1 MELGAAQQLSEGR
14 RCGCRAVPPLSLST
28 HGVLA
33 RRRRA
38 LLLRPHLKRLVRHG
52 HHLSKGSGAD
62 PDSFFDDFEVYRSR
76 IKGAKFFDRKQIR
89 GREASGSSQIFPE
102 PSQSGGVRVWGM
114 RVAAMGRGNGS
125 KLSKKPSYSF
135 VRVIQGG
142 RRFFQR
148 RFNPLASDWWK
159 RRGCG
164 ATFSRTPTSGPHVHR
179 RRDNSHRCRR
189 GTHRRRVISGS
200 IAQAMTISIFVT
212 CHRIWFGFLG

>member
-28 HGVLA
+28 DGVLA

-135 VRVIQGG
+135 VRFIQGG
-142 RRFFQR
+142 RRFSKGVLILSHLIGGR
-148 RFNPLASDWWK
+148 DVAAVPPSAGRPPV
-159 RRGCG
+159 GP
-164 ATFSRTPTSGPHVHR
+164 TFTVGEITLTAAGGGLTG
-179 RRDNSHRCRR
+179 DE
-189 GTHRRRVISGS
+189 
-200 IAQAMTISIFVT
+200 
-212 CHRIWFGFLG
+212 

>member
-28 HGVLA
+28 DGVLA

-102 PSQSGGVRVWGM
+102 PSQSGGDVIWRT
-114 RVAAMGRGNGS
+114 RVAAVRRGNGLDRHVDQTL
-125 KLSKKPSYSF
+125 KAGAIPNVDF
-135 VRVIQGG
+135 VEGDIQQGG
-142 RRFFQR
+142 ACKVDAVVDLVAVDMNNNDDMQ
-148 RFNPLASDWWK
+148 S
-159 RRGCG
+159 
-164 ATFSRTPTSGPHVHR
+164 
-179 RRDNSHRCRR
+179 
-189 GTHRRRVISGS
+189 
-200 IAQAMTISIFVT
+200 
-212 CHRIWFGFLG
+212 LGHELLT